1 MDLDRL
7 PPSALRFPGWS
18 EPSLP
23 FARAVGSGREE
34 SLESGYL
41 SLCGRSL
48 EGGGEPVGSDPGLW
62 RPPEQGR
69 VERRRKVEFF
79 RKLGYSSQEVLGA
92 LQKHGP
98 EADTNTILGELV
110 KHGAA
115 PGERERE
122 PAQAIPE
129 APEAPPPPPPPRA
142 RPAPSRPPAQPGP
155 PDEQGGDHL
164 RPIVIDGSNVAM
176 SHGDKDTF
184 SCRGIQLAVT
194 WFLERG
200 HKDITVFVPSWRKEH
215 PRSDVAIT
223 DQHILHDLE
232 KKNILVFTPSRRVA
246 GKRVVCYDDRFI
258 VKLAW
263 ESDGIVVSNDV
274 YRDLQAE
281 RPEWKKFI
289 EERLL
294 MYSFV
299 NDKFMP
305 PDDPLGRHGPSL
317 DNFLRK
323 TPAVPEHKKQQCP
336 YGEAALLCSGQNSW
350 KGLGQWMPVTWLA
363 FLFAGKK
370 CTYGIKCKFY
380 HPERPHQM
388 QRSVADELR
397 ANAGLSP
404 TRTAPATKEERRS
417 WRTPHG
423 EFWGSAPAESEKV
436 PLQKALSEKMSS
448 APHIRH
454 GDVPPFFLSA
464 HGIPARKS
472 HSYRSSDQYQLP
484 PRDSLAHVS
493 QDHLDS
499 GLGSLESQLSEI
511 WPSPSAS
518 PVKWA
523 QQELLVGSS
532 CRGQVPAYRVPP
544 GPESRRYSQY
554 LPQSF
559 LPSPS
564 EHVTPHS
571 FPGYDVATSA
581 SLGPGHEYW
590 SEPYHPGP
598 AVCQDLPRAPCL
610 AYKDSSRHWAIPDSF
625 AEERAKVHVK
635 LCGIFHPHLVDTVM
649 SRFPHLLDPQQLAA
663 EILTYKTQH
672 PGM

>member
-1 MDLDRL
+1 MDLDRP

-18 EPSLP
+18 ESSLPSARGRAEPPESGYPSLC
-23 FARAVGSGREE
+23 GH
-34 SLESGYL
+34 SLESGGE
-41 SLCGRSL
+41 SGGAAKSGPWSSPERGRA
-48 EGGGEPVGSDPGLW
+48 
-62 RPPEQGR
+62 
-69 VERRRKVEFF
+69 ERRRKVEFF

-92 LQKHGP
+92 LRKHGP

-122 PAQAIPE
+122 PAQAVPE
-129 APEAPPPPPPPRA
+129 ASEA
-142 RPAPSRPPAQPGP
+142 APLPLPLPSSLPAQP
-155 PDEQGGDHL
+155 DEQEGDHL
-164 RPIVIDGSNVAM
+164 RPVVIDGSNVAM
-176 SHGDKDTF
+176 SHGNKDSF

-194 WFLERG
+194 WFLDRG
-200 HKDITVFVPSWRKEH
+200 HKDVTVFVPSWRKEQ

-323 TPAVPEHKKQQCP
+323 TPAMPEHKKQQCP
-336 YGEAALLCSGQNSW
+336 Y
-350 KGLGQWMPVTWLA
+350 
-363 FLFAGKK
+363 GKK

-380 HPERPHQM
+380 HPERPHQL

-404 TRTAPATKEERRS
+404 TRAVPATKEERSS
-417 WRTPHG
+417 WRPPYG
-423 EFWGSAPAESEKV
+423 EFWASAPAESETV
-436 PLQKALSEKMSS
+436 PLQKALAEKTSS
-448 APHIRH
+448 AHHVRH
-454 GDVPPFFLSA
+454 GDMSPVFLSA
-464 HGIPARKS
+464 HGLPARKG
-472 HSYRSSDQYQLP
+472 HPYRSSDQYQQP
-484 PRDSLAHVS
+484 PRDSLPHVS

-499 GLGSLESQLSEI
+499 GLGSLESQLSEM
-511 WPSPSAS
+511 WPG

-523 QQELLVGSS
+523 QQELPGRGSS
-532 CRGQVPAYRVPP
+532 CRGQGPAYRVPLS
-544 GPESRRYSQY
+544 PESRRYSQY
-554 LPQSF
+554 VPQSF
-559 LPSPS
+559 LSSPS
-564 EHVTPHS
+564 GQVTPHS
-571 FPGYDVATSA
+571 FPGYEVAASA
-581 SLGPGHEYW
+581 SLGPGREYW

-598 AVCQDLPRAPCL
+598 AMCQDLPRAPCL
-610 AYKDSSRHWAIPDSF
+610 AYEDSSRHWATPENF
-625 AEERAKVHVK
+625 AEERTKVHVK

-672 PGM
+672 PGV

>member
-1 MDLDRL
+1 MDLDRR

-18 EPSLP
+18 EPPLP
-23 FARAVGSGREE
+23 FAGHGREE
-34 SLESGYL
+34 SPESGYL
-41 SLCGRSL
+41 SLCGGCSL
-48 EGGGEPVGSDPGLW
+48 EGGGEPGGAEPGPW
-62 RPPEQGR
+62 SPPEQGR
-69 VERRRKVEFF
+69 AERRRKVEFF

-115 PGERERE
+115 PGERE
-122 PAQAIPE
+122 PAQGAAAE
-129 APEAPPPPPPPRA
+129 GPEAPPVPRA
-142 RPAPSRPPAQPGP
+142 RPAPGSPPAQPAP
-155 PDEQGGDHL
+155 PEEQEGDHL

-184 SCRGIQLAVT
+184 SCRGILLAVT
-194 WFLERG
+194 WFLDRG
-200 HKDITVFVPSWRKEH
+200 HKDVTVFVPSWRKEQ
-215 PRSDVAIT
+215 PRSDAAIT

-289 EERLL
+289 EDRLL

-336 YGEAALLCSGQNSW
+336 YG
-350 KGLGQWMPVTWLA
+350 
-363 FLFAGKK
+363 KK

-380 HPERPHQM
+380 HPERPQQL

-397 ANAGLSP
+397 ANARLSP
-404 TRTAPATKEERRS
+404 TRAAPTTKEERRS
-417 WRTPHG
+417 WRPPHG
-423 EFWGSAPAESEKV
+423 EFWGSAAAEGEKV
-436 PLQKALSEKMSS
+436 PLQKALAEKTSS
-448 APHIRH
+448 ARHIRH
-454 GDVPPFFLSA
+454 GDVPPFFLNA
-464 HGIPARKS
+464 QGMPAQKS

-484 PRDSLAHVS
+484 SRDSLA
-493 QDHLDS
+493 QDRLDS
-499 GLGSLESQLSEI
+499 GIGSLESQLSEM

-518 PVKWA
+518 PVKGA
-523 QQELLVGSS
+523 QQERLGGSS

-544 GPESRRYSQY
+544 GPECSRYGQY

-564 EHVTPHS
+564 GQVAPHS
-571 FPGYDVATSA
+571 FSGYDVASSA
-581 SLGPGHEYW
+581 SLGPGREYW

-598 AVCQDLPRAPCL
+598 AVRQELPRAPCL
-610 AYKDSSRHWAIPDSF
+610 AYEDSSRHWANLESF
-625 AEERAKVHVK
+625 AEERAQVHVK

-649 SRFPHLLDPQQLAA
+649 NRFPHLLDPQQLAV
-663 EILTYKTQH
+663 EILTYKSQH
-672 PGM
+672 PGV